1 MVNSDEIFKIKQEI
15 TQIRLKNQECR
26 DRLIHLGELIDILEK
41 EKYEYIEE
49 VGSFHT
55 IGTAVDC
62 FLCQYACE
70 IKGRTEIFCL
80 IKDNRIREGN
90 FKDPCPKFLKRYTFK

>member
-26 DRLIHLGELIDILEK
+26 DRLIHLGEMIDVLEK
-41 EKYEYIEE
+41 EKPINM
-49 VGSFHT
+49 
-55 IGTAVDC
+55 IADC
-62 FLCQYACE
+62 FLCQYTCE

-80 IKDNRIREGN
+80 MKDNRIREGN
-90 FKDPCPKFLKRYTFK
+90 FKDPCPKFLKKYTFK